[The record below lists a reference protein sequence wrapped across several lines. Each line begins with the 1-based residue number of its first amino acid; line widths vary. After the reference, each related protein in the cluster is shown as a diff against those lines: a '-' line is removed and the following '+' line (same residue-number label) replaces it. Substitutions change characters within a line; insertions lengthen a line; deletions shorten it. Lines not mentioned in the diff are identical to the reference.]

1 MSATI
6 SPVELE
12 GEMAV
17 DPLFAVGIV
26 EAHILDSEADRA
38 GKLDTATDLLG
49 LELEEMRQTIQR
61 ALRSDSVGRRLISAS
76 AGSGYVPR
84 AGGTTS

>member
-1 MSATI
+1 
-6 SPVELE
+6 
-12 GEMAV
+12 MAV

-49 LELEEMRQTIQR
+49 LELEEMRQTIQ
-61 ALRSDSVGRRLISAS
+61 
-76 AGSGYVPR
+76 
-84 AGGTTS
+84 